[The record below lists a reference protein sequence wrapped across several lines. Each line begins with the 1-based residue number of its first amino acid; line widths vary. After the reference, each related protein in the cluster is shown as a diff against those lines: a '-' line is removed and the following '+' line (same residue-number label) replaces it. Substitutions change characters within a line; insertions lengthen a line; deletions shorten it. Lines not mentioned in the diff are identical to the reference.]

1 LTIVQP
7 RINVSTTINPKK
19 AKGIAA
25 LVRKALSPQAVFYA
39 ACAFIGITCGAAA
52 ILLKQSV
59 ASLEALLRGAVES
72 RDLNFLIL
80 ALPPIGLILSVFFV
94 RKIARGDLSH
104 GVTKVLA
111 AISRHG
117 GHIPSKMIWAPL
129 AGCTITVGFGGSL
142 GMEAPIMHAG
152 SAIGSAVGKKLGLDY
167 RRRVLLVGCGTAAA
181 VAAIFKAPVAGA
193 LFAIEILMIDFTA
206 QVAVPLLVSSVTGAL
221 LSKIVSG
228 EDVEFH
234 FAIFQ
239 SFDYRNVPF
248 YLILGALCALVA
260 AYLRASQRWA
270 GKALIRIENPY
281 IKALVGGLAL
291 APLILI
297 YPPLFGEG
305 YSGMNSML
313 SGKAAELLSNSPF
326 FGMDSGGWLFVGYMA
341 LLVIAKGAASSI
353 TGAAGGVGGIFA
365 PSLFMGSV
373 TGFVLARILHLIGV
387 PFANELN
394 FALVGMAGVLAALLK
409 APLTSVF
416 LIAEITGGYSLLV
429 PLILTSGVA
438 YVLGR
443 RFSPYSIYA
452 EELAG
457 RNALVTH
464 QKDRAALTLIDPGE
478 LVESDFLA
486 LPPDAPVSDLTRS
499 ALTTR
504 RSSLP
509 VLDEEGYLLG
519 IVRFDEVRHI
529 LLASEGTESLCVSD
543 VASVPEAV
551 VGPGMGMDRVLAY
564 FEQSGA
570 DELPFL
576 GADGRFVGFISK
588 SRALGAYR
596 AKLLELVEEN
606 E

>member
-1 LTIVQP
+1 
-7 RINVSTTINPKK
+7 
-19 AKGIAA
+19 
-25 LVRKALSPQAVFYA
+25 
-39 ACAFIGITCGAAA
+39 
-52 ILLKQSV
+52 
-59 ASLEALLRGAVES
+59 
-72 RDLNFLIL
+72 
-80 ALPPIGLILSVFFV
+80 
-94 RKIARGDLSH
+94 
-104 GVTKVLA
+104 
-111 AISRHG
+111 
-117 GHIPSKMIWAPL
+117 
-129 AGCTITVGFGGSL
+129 
-142 GMEAPIMHAG
+142 MHAG
-152 SAIGSAVGKKLGLDY
+152 SAIGSFVAKRLGLDY

-221 LSKIVSG
+221 ISKIVSG
-228 EDVEFH
+228 EDIEFYYTV
-234 FAIFQ
+234 FQ
-239 SFDYRNVPF
+239 PFDYRNIPF
-248 YLILGALCALVA
+248 YLLLGALCALAA
-260 AYLRASQRWA
+260 AYLRSSMRVA
-270 GKALIRIENPY
+270 GRLLGRIERPYLKAL
-281 IKALVGGLAL
+281 AGGIAL
-291 APLILI
+291 APLILL

-305 YSGMNSML
+305 YSGMKSML
-313 SGKAAELLSNSPF
+313 SGKAFELLGNSPF
-326 FGMDSGGWLFVGYMA
+326 FGMDSSGWAFVAYMA
-341 LLVIAKGAASSI
+341 LLVVAKGAATAV

-373 TGFVLARILHLIGV
+373 AGFVLARALRLLGL

-416 LIAEITGGYSLLV
+416 LIAEITGGYQLLV

-452 EELAG
+452 EVLAE
-457 RNALVTH
+457 RNELVTH
-464 QKDRAALTLIDPGE
+464 QKDRAALTLMDPGE

-486 LPPDAPVSDLTRS
+486 LPPDAPIAELARS
-499 ALTTR
+499 ALSTR

-509 VLDEEGYLLG
+509 VLDEEGFLLG
-519 IVRFDEVRHI
+519 IVRFDEVRRV
-529 LLASEGTESLCVSD
+529 LLASSSGADPEAEGLCVSD
-543 VASVPEAV
+543 VAQSPQLLI
-551 VGPGMGMDRVLAY
+551 GPGMGMDRVLAS

-576 GADGRFVGFISK
+576 GADGRFIGFITK

-596 AKLLELVEEN
+596 EKLRELSEES

>member
-1 LTIVQP
+1 VT
-7 RINVSTTINPKK
+7 
-19 AKGIAA
+19 
-25 LVRKALSPQAVFYA
+25 FYL
-39 ACAFIGITCGAAA
+39 ACAFIGIAGGAAA
-52 ILLKQSV
+52 ILLKQAV

-72 RDLNFLIL
+72 QSLNYLIL
-80 ALPPIGLILSVFFV
+80 ILPPIGLLLSVFFA
-94 RKIARGDLSH
+94 RRIARADLSH
-104 GVTKVLA
+104 GVTKVLS
-111 AISRHG
+111 AISRSG
-117 GHIPSKMIWAPL
+117 GRVPSKMIWAPL

-152 SAIGSAVGKKLGLDY
+152 SAIGSFVAKRLGLDY

-221 LSKIVSG
+221 FSKIASG
-228 EDVEFH
+228 QDIEFH
-234 FAIFQ
+234 YAVFQ
-239 SFDYRNVPF
+239 PFDYRNLPF
-248 YLILGALCALVA
+248 YLLLGALCALGA

-270 GKALIRIENPY
+270 GNALGRIKRPY
-281 IKALVGGLAL
+281 IKALIGGFAL
-291 APLILI
+291 APLILL

-313 SGKAAELLSNSPF
+313 SGKAFELLGNSPF
-326 FGMDSGGWLFVGYMA
+326 FGLDSGSWLFVLYMTI
-341 LLVIAKGAASSI
+341 LIIAKGAATSI

-373 TGFVLARILHLIGV
+373 TGFVLARALRLLGV

-416 LIAEITGGYSLLV
+416 LIAEITGGYQLLV
-429 PLILTSGVA
+429 PLIVTSGVA

-452 EELAG
+452 EALAE
-457 RNALVTH
+457 RNELVTH
-464 QKDRAALTLIDPGE
+464 QKDKAALTLLDPGE

-486 LPPDAPVSDLTRS
+486 LPPDAPITDLMRS

-509 VLDEEGYLLG
+509 VLDEEGMLLG
-519 IVRFDEVRHI
+519 IVRFDEVRRI
-529 LLASEGTESLCVSD
+529 LLASSSGIEDGTAGLCVSD
-543 VASVPEAV
+543 VASAPPMLA
-551 VGPGMGMDRVLAY
+551 GPGTSMDKVLAY

-570 DELPFL
+570 DELPFI

-596 AKLLELVEEN
+596 AKLLELSEGSE
-606 E
+606 

>member
-1 LTIVQP
+1 MKQHKVG
-7 RINVSTTINPKK
+7 
-19 AKGIAA
+19 KG
-25 LVRKALSPQAVFYA
+25 LSPQTTFYL
-39 ACAFIGITCGAAA
+39 ACAFIGIAGGAAA

-59 ASLEALLRGAVES
+59 ASLEAWLRGVVES
-72 RDLNFLIL
+72 RDLNYLIL
-80 ALPPIGLILSVFFV
+80 ALPSLGLLFSVIFV
-94 RKIARGDLSH
+94 RKIAGADLSH

-111 AISRHG
+111 AISRDG
-117 GHIPSKMIWAPL
+117 GQIPSRMIWAPL

-152 SAIGSAVGKKLGLDY
+152 SAIGSTVGKWLGLDY

-206 QVAVPLLVSSVTGAL
+206 QVALPLLVSSVTGAL
-221 LSKIVSG
+221 FAKIVSG

-234 FAIFQ
+234 FAVFQ

-248 YLILGALCALVA
+248 YLVLGALCALAA
-260 AYLRASQRWA
+260 AYLRASQGWA
-270 GKALIRIENPY
+270 GKVFGRLKRPY
-281 IKALVGGLAL
+281 IKALAGGLAL
-291 APLILI
+291 APLILL

-305 YSGMNSML
+305 YSGMKSML
-313 SGKAAELLSNSPF
+313 SGKAFELLGNSPF
-326 FGMDSGGWLFVGYMA
+326 FGLDPSGWLFVGYMA
-341 LLVIAKGAASSI
+341 LLVLAKGAATSI
-353 TGAAGGVGGIFA
+353 TGAAGGVGGVFA

-416 LIAEITGGYSLLV
+416 LIAEITGGYGLLV

-438 YVLGR
+438 YVIGR

-452 EELAG
+452 EELAK
-457 RNALVTH
+457 RNELVTH
-464 QKDRAALTLIDPGE
+464 QKDKAALTLINPGE
-478 LVESDFLA
+478 LVEYDFLA
-486 LPPDAPVSDLTRS
+486 LPPDASITALTQS
-499 ALTTR
+499 ALATR
-504 RSSLP
+504 RSTLP
-509 VLDEEGYLLG
+509 VLDEDGFLLG
-519 IVRFDEVRHI
+519 LVRFDEVRRI

-543 VASVPEAV
+543 VASASQMVI
-551 VGPGMGMDRVLAY
+551 GPGMGMDSVLAF

-576 GADGRFVGFISK
+576 GADGRFIGFISK

>member
-1 LTIVQP
+1 VT
-7 RINVSTTINPKK
+7 
-19 AKGIAA
+19 
-25 LVRKALSPQAVFYA
+25 FYL
-39 ACAFIGITCGAAA
+39 ACAFIGIAGGAAA
-52 ILLKQSV
+52 ILLKQAV

-72 RDLNFLIL
+72 QSLNYLIL
-80 ALPPIGLILSVFFV
+80 ILPPIGLLLSVFFA
-94 RKIARGDLSH
+94 RRIARADLSH
-104 GVTKVLA
+104 GVTKVLS
-111 AISRHG
+111 AISRSG
-117 GHIPSKMIWAPL
+117 GRVPSKMIWAPL

-152 SAIGSAVGKKLGLDY
+152 SAIGSFVAKRLGLDY

-221 LSKIVSG
+221 FSKIASG
-228 EDVEFH
+228 QDIEFH
-234 FAIFQ
+234 YAVFQ
-239 SFDYRNVPF
+239 PFDYRNLPF
-248 YLILGALCALVA
+248 YLLLGALCALGA

-270 GKALIRIENPY
+270 GNALGRIKRPYLKALI
-281 IKALVGGLAL
+281 GGFVL
-291 APLILI
+291 APRILL

-313 SGKAAELLSNSPF
+313 SGKAFELLGNSPF
-326 FGMDSGGWLFVGYMA
+326 FGLDSGSWLFVLYMTI
-341 LLVIAKGAASSI
+341 LIIAKGAATSI

-373 TGFVLARILHLIGV
+373 TGFVLARALRLLGV

-416 LIAEITGGYSLLV
+416 LIAEITGGYQLLV
-429 PLILTSGVA
+429 PLIVTSGVA

-452 EELAG
+452 EALAE
-457 RNALVTH
+457 RNELVTH
-464 QKDRAALTLIDPGE
+464 QKDKAALTLLDPGE

-486 LPPDAPVSDLTRS
+486 LPPDAPITDLMRS

-509 VLDEEGYLLG
+509 VLDEEGMLLG
-519 IVRFDEVRHI
+519 IVRFDEVRRI
-529 LLASEGTESLCVSD
+529 LLASSSGIEDGTAGLCVSD
-543 VASVPEAV
+543 VASAPPMLA
-551 VGPGMGMDRVLAY
+551 GPGTSMDKVLAY

-570 DELPFL
+570 DELPFI

-596 AKLLELVEEN
+596 AKLLELSEGSE
-606 E
+606 

>member
-1 LTIVQP
+1 VA
-7 RINVSTTINPKK
+7 K
-19 AKGIAA
+19 A
-25 LVRKALSPQAVFYA
+25 
-39 ACAFIGITCGAAA
+39 
-52 ILLKQSV
+52 
-59 ASLEALLRGAVES
+59 
-72 RDLNFLIL
+72 
-80 ALPPIGLILSVFFV
+80 
-94 RKIARGDLSH
+94 DLSH
-104 GVTKVLA
+104 GVTQVLA
-111 AISRHG
+111 AISRRG
-117 GHIPSKMIWAPL
+117 GRVPSKMIWAPL
-129 AGCTITVGFGGSL
+129 VGCTISVGFGGSL

-152 SAIGSAVGKKLGLDY
+152 SAIGSAVAKRLGLDY

-228 EDVEFH
+228 QDIEFSYTVSQ
-234 FAIFQ
+234 A
-239 SFDYRNVPF
+239 FDYRNVPF
-248 YLILGALCALVA
+248 YLLLGALCALGA

-270 GKALIRIENPY
+270 GRALGRIERPY
-281 IKALVGGLAL
+281 LKALVGGFAL
-291 APLILI
+291 APLILL

-313 SGKAAELLSNSPF
+313 SGKAAALLSNSPF
-326 FGMDSGGWLFVGYMA
+326 FGMDSSGWLFVLYMA
-341 LLVIAKGAASSI
+341 ILVVVKGAATSI

-365 PSLFMGSV
+365 PSLFMGSI
-373 TGFVLARILHLIGV
+373 TGFVLARSLRLLGL

-416 LIAEITGGYSLLV
+416 LIAEITGGYQLLV

-452 EELAG
+452 EALAE
-457 RNALVTH
+457 RNELVTH
-464 QKDRAALTLIDPGE
+464 QKDKAALTLLDPGD

-486 LPPDAPVSDLTRS
+486 LPPDAPIAELARS

-509 VLDEEGYLLG
+509 VLDEEGFLLG
-519 IVRFDEVRHI
+519 IVRFDEVRRI
-529 LLASEGTESLCVSD
+529 LLASSSGAEGETEGLCVSD
-543 VASVPEAV
+543 VATAPQLLI
-551 VGPGMGMDRVLAY
+551 GPGMGMDRVFAS
-564 FEQSGA
+564 FEQSKA
-570 DELPFL
+570 DELPYL
-576 GADGRFVGFISK
+576 GADGRFIGFISK

-596 AKLLELVEEN
+596 AKLLELLEES

>member
-1 LTIVQP
+1 M
-7 RINVSTTINPKK
+7 
-19 AKGIAA
+19 
-25 LVRKALSPQAVFYA
+25 
-39 ACAFIGITCGAAA
+39 
-52 ILLKQSV
+52 
-59 ASLEALLRGAVES
+59 ASLEAVLRGAVEKQQ
-72 RDLNFLIL
+72 LNYLIL
-80 ALPPIGLILSVFFV
+80 ALPPIGILLSVLFV
-94 RKIARGDLSH
+94 RRVVKADLSH

-111 AISRHG
+111 AISRDG
-117 GHIPSKMIWAPL
+117 GRVPSKMIWAPL

-152 SAIGSAVGKKLGLDY
+152 SAIGSWVGRRLGLDY

-221 LSKIVSG
+221 LAKVVSG
-228 EDVEFH
+228 QEVEFH
-234 FAIFQ
+234 FAVFQ
-239 SFDYRNVPF
+239 PFDFRNVPF
-248 YLILGALCALVA
+248 YLALGALCALAA
-260 AYLRASQRWA
+260 AYLRASQRWV
-270 GKALIRIENPY
+270 GKRMGRLERPY
-281 IKALVGGLAL
+281 LKAVLGGLAL

-313 SGKAAELLSNSPF
+313 SGKAFELLGNSPL
-326 FGMDSGGWLFVGYMA
+326 FGIDPSGWLFVGYMA
-341 LLVIAKGAASSI
+341 FLVLAKGAASAI

-373 TGFVLARILHLIGV
+373 TGFVLARALQLLGV
-387 PFANELN
+387 PFASELN

-409 APLTSVF
+409 APLTSIF
-416 LIAEITGGYSLLV
+416 LIAEITGGYALLV

-452 EELAG
+452 EELAV
-457 RNALVTH
+457 RNELVTH

-486 LPPDAPVSDLTRS
+486 LPPDASVADLARS

-509 VLDEEGYLLG
+509 VLDAEGFLLG
-519 IVRFDEVRHI
+519 LVRFDEVRRI
-529 LLASEGTESLCVSD
+529 LLAIEGTETMCVSD
-543 VASVPEAV
+543 VASAPQWVI
-551 VGPGMGMDRVLAY
+551 GPGVGMDRVLAF
-564 FEQSGA
+564 FEQGGV

-596 AKLLELVEEN
+596 AKLLELVEES

>member
-1 LTIVQP
+1 
-7 RINVSTTINPKK
+7 
-19 AKGIAA
+19 
-25 LVRKALSPQAVFYA
+25 
-39 ACAFIGITCGAAA
+39 
-52 ILLKQSV
+52 
-59 ASLEALLRGAVES
+59 
-72 RDLNFLIL
+72 
-80 ALPPIGLILSVFFV
+80 LILSAFFV
-94 RKIARGDLSH
+94 RNIARGDLSH
-104 GVTKVLA
+104 GVTKVLS
-111 AISRHG
+111 AISREG
-117 GHIPSKMIWAPL
+117 GRIPSKMIWAPL

-152 SAIGSAVGKKLGLDY
+152 SAIGSAVGRRLGLDY

-221 LSKIVSG
+221 LAKIVSG
-228 EDVEFH
+228 EEVEFRL
-234 FAIFQ
+234 AAFQ
-239 SFDYRNVPF
+239 AFDYRNTLF
-248 YLILGALCALVA
+248 YLFLGALCALVA
-260 AYLRASQRWA
+260 AYLRASLGWA
-270 GKALIRIENPY
+270 RKGLGAAKRPY
-281 IKALVGGLAL
+281 IKALLGGLAL
-291 APLILI
+291 APLILL

-305 YSGMNSML
+305 YSGMTSML
-313 SGKAAELLSNSPF
+313 SGKAFELLGNSPL
-326 FGMDSGGWLFVGYMA
+326 FGMDSSGWLFVLYMA
-341 LLVIAKGAASSI
+341 FLVLAKGAATAI

-373 TGFVLARILHLIGV
+373 TGFVLARTLRLLGI
-387 PFANELN
+387 PFASELN

-416 LIAEITGGYSLLV
+416 LIAEITGGYGLLV

-443 RFSPYSIYA
+443 KFSPYSIYA
-452 EELAG
+452 EELAK
-457 RNALVTH
+457 RNELVTH
-464 QKDRAALTLIDPGE
+464 QKDKAALTLLDPGD

-486 LPPDAPVSDLTRS
+486 LPPDAPISDLARS

-509 VLDEEGYLLG
+509 VLDEEGFLLG
-519 IVRFDEVRHI
+519 IVHFAEVRRI
-529 LLASEGTESLCVSD
+529 LLASEGTDGLCVAD
-543 VASVPEAV
+543 VASAPLV
-551 VGPGMGMDRVLAY
+551 VIEPGMGMDRVLAF
-564 FEQSGA
+564 FEQGCA
-570 DELPFL
+570 DDLPFL

-596 AKLLELVEEN
+596 AKLLELVEES

>member
-1 LTIVQP
+1 VT
-7 RINVSTTINPKK
+7 
-19 AKGIAA
+19 
-25 LVRKALSPQAVFYA
+25 FYL
-39 ACAFIGITCGAAA
+39 ACAFIGIAGGAAA
-52 ILLKQSV
+52 ILLKQAV

-72 RDLNFLIL
+72 QSLNYLIL
-80 ALPPIGLILSVFFV
+80 ILPPIGLLLSVFFA
-94 RKIARGDLSH
+94 RRIARADLSH
-104 GVTKVLA
+104 GVTKVLS
-111 AISRHG
+111 AISRSG
-117 GHIPSKMIWAPL
+117 GRVPSKMIWAPL

-152 SAIGSAVGKKLGLDY
+152 SAIGSFVAKRLGLDY

-221 LSKIVSG
+221 FSKIASG
-228 EDVEFH
+228 QDIEFH
-234 FAIFQ
+234 YAVFQ
-239 SFDYRNVPF
+239 PFDYRNLPF
-248 YLILGALCALVA
+248 YLLLGALCALGA

-270 GKALIRIENPY
+270 GNALGRIKRPYLKALI
-281 IKALVGGLAL
+281 GGFVL
-291 APLILI
+291 APLILL

-313 SGKAAELLSNSPF
+313 SGKAFELLGNSPF
-326 FGMDSGGWLFVGYMA
+326 FGLDSGSWLFVLYMTI
-341 LLVIAKGAASSI
+341 LIIAKGAATSI

-373 TGFVLARILHLIGV
+373 TGFVLARALRLLGV

-416 LIAEITGGYSLLV
+416 LIAEITGGYQLLV
-429 PLILTSGVA
+429 PLIVTSGVA

-452 EELAG
+452 EALAE
-457 RNALVTH
+457 RNELVTH
-464 QKDRAALTLIDPGE
+464 QKDKAALTLLDPGE

-486 LPPDAPVSDLTRS
+486 LPPDAPITDLMRS

-509 VLDEEGYLLG
+509 VLDEEGMLLG
-519 IVRFDEVRHI
+519 IVRFDEVRRI
-529 LLASEGTESLCVSD
+529 LLASSSGIEDGTAGLCVSD
-543 VASVPEAV
+543 VASAPPMLA
-551 VGPGMGMDRVLAY
+551 GPGTSMDKVLAY

-570 DELPFL
+570 DELPFI

-596 AKLLELVEEN
+596 AKLLELSEGSE
-606 E
+606 

>member
-1 LTIVQP
+1 VT
-7 RINVSTTINPKK
+7 
-19 AKGIAA
+19 
-25 LVRKALSPQAVFYA
+25 FYL
-39 ACAFIGITCGAAA
+39 ACAFIGIAGGAAA

-59 ASLEALLRGAVES
+59 SSLEAVLRGAVEKQ
-72 RDLNFLIL
+72 NFNYLIL
-80 ALPPIGLILSVFFV
+80 SLPPIGLLLSVLFV
-94 RKIARGDLSH
+94 RRVARADLSH
-104 GVTKVLA
+104 GVTQVLA

-117 GHIPSKMIWAPL
+117 GRVPPKMIWAPL
-129 AGCTITVGFGGSL
+129 AGCTISVGFGGSL

-152 SAIGSAVGKKLGLDY
+152 SAIGSAVAKRLGLDY

-206 QVAVPLLVSSVTGAL
+206 EVAVPLLVSSVTGAL

-228 EDVEFH
+228 QDVEFYYTVS
-234 FAIFQ
+234 Q
-239 SFDYRNVPF
+239 PFDYRNVPF
-248 YLILGALCALVA
+248 YLVLGALCALGA

-270 GKALIRIENPY
+270 GKALGRIERPY
-281 IKALVGGLAL
+281 LKALVGGLAL
-291 APLILI
+291 APLILL

-313 SGKAAELLSNSPF
+313 SGNAALLLGNSPF
-326 FGMDSGGWLFVGYMA
+326 FGMDSGGWLFVVYLT
-341 LLVIAKGAASSI
+341 LLVVAKGAATSI

-373 TGFVLARILHLIGV
+373 TGFVLARTLRLLGV

-416 LIAEITGGYSLLV
+416 LIAEITGGYQLLV
-429 PLILTSGVA
+429 PLICTSGVA

-452 EELAG
+452 EALAE
-457 RNALVTH
+457 RNELVTH
-464 QKDRAALTLIDPGE
+464 QKDKAALTLMDPGD

-486 LPPDAPVSDLTRS
+486 LPPDAPINELARS

-509 VLDEEGYLLG
+509 VLDEEGFLLG
-519 IVRFDEVRHI
+519 IVRFDEVRRI
-529 LLASEGTESLCVSD
+529 LLASSSGAEGGTEDLCVSD
-543 VASVPEAV
+543 VASAPRLLI
-551 VGPGMGMDRVLAY
+551 GPGMGMDIVLAS
-564 FEQSGA
+564 FEQSGD
-570 DELPFL
+570 DELPYV
-576 GADGRFVGFISK
+576 GADGRFIGFISK

-596 AKLLELVEEN
+596 AKLLELFEES

>member
-1 LTIVQP
+1 VH
-7 RINVSTTINPKK
+7 SDKK
-19 AKGIAA
+19 GRSKAARPIAA
-25 LVRKALSPQAVFYA
+25 FSPQATFYL
-39 ACAFIGITCGAAA
+39 ACAFIGIAGGAAA

-72 RDLNFLIL
+72 RDLNYLIL
-80 ALPPIGLILSVFFV
+80 ALPVIGLLLTAFFV
-94 RKIARGDLSH
+94 RRLARADLSH
-104 GVTKVLA
+104 GVTKVLS
-111 AISRHG
+111 AISRDG
-117 GHIPSKMIWAPL
+117 GRLPSKMIWAPL

-152 SAIGSAVGKKLGLDY
+152 SAIGSFVGKRLGLDY

-206 QVAVPLLVSSVTGAL
+206 QVALPLLVSSVTGAL
-221 LSKIVSG
+221 LARIVSG
-228 EDVEFH
+228 EEIEFH
-234 FAIFQ
+234 YAIFQ
-239 SFDYRNVPF
+239 PFDYRNVPF
-248 YLILGALCALVA
+248 YLVLGALCALGA
-260 AYLRASQRWA
+260 AYLRASQIWA
-270 GKALIRIENPY
+270 GKTLGRIGKPY
-281 IKALVGGLAL
+281 LKALVGGLAL
-291 APLILI
+291 APLILL

-305 YSGMNSML
+305 YSGMKSML
-313 SGKAAELLSNSPF
+313 SGKAFELLGNSPF
-326 FGMDSGGWLFVGYMA
+326 FGMDQGGWLFVGYMA
-341 LLVIAKGAASSI
+341 LLVIAKGAATSI

-365 PSLFMGSV
+365 PSLFMGAV
-373 TGFVLARILHLIGV
+373 TGFALARALHLIGV

-416 LIAEITGGYSLLV
+416 LIAEITGGYGLLV
-429 PLILTSGVA
+429 PLICTSGVA

-443 RFSPYSIYA
+443 RFSTYSIYA
-452 EELAG
+452 EELA
-457 RNALVTH
+457 RRHELVTH

-478 LVESDFLA
+478 LVEGDFLA
-486 LPPDAPVSDLTRS
+486 LPPDAPVSELARS
-499 ALTTR
+499 ALSTR

-509 VLDEEGYLLG
+509 ILDVEGFLLG
-519 IVRFDEVRHI
+519 IIRFDEVQGI
-529 LLASEGTESLCVSD
+529 LHASGGTEGLCVSD
-543 VASVPEAV
+543 VASAPQTVI
-551 VGPGMGMDRVLAY
+551 GPGMGMDRVLAS

-576 GADGRFVGFISK
+576 GADGRFIGFISK

>member
-1 LTIVQP
+1 V
-7 RINVSTTINPKK
+7 
-19 AKGIAA
+19 
-25 LVRKALSPQAVFYA
+25 VFYLG
-39 ACAFIGITCGAAA
+39 CAFIGIAGGAAA

-59 ASLEALLRGAVES
+59 ASLEALLRGAVE
-72 RDLNFLIL
+72 RQDLNYLIL
-80 ALPPIGLILSVFFV
+80 GLPPIGLLLSVLFV
-94 RKIARGDLSH
+94 RKVAKADLSH
-104 GVTKVLA
+104 GVTQVLA
-111 AISRHG
+111 AISRRG
-117 GHIPSKMIWAPL
+117 GRVPPRMIWAPL
-129 AGCTITVGFGGSL
+129 AGCTISVGFGGSL

-152 SAIGSAVGKKLGLDY
+152 SAIGSAVAKRLGLDY

-228 EDVEFH
+228 QDVEFYYTISQ
-234 FAIFQ
+234 A
-239 SFDYRNVPF
+239 FDYRNVPF
-248 YLILGALCALVA
+248 YLLLGALCAFGA

-270 GKALIRIENPY
+270 GKVLGRIERPY
-281 IKALVGGLAL
+281 LKALVGGLAL
-291 APLILI
+291 APLILL

-305 YSGMNSML
+305 YSGMNAML
-313 SGKAAELLSNSPF
+313 SGKAAILLGNSPF
-326 FGMDSGGWLFVGYMA
+326 FGMDSSGWLFVLYMA
-341 LLVIAKGAASSI
+341 ILVVAKGAATSI

-373 TGFVLARILHLIGV
+373 TGFVLARSLRLLGV

-416 LIAEITGGYSLLV
+416 LIAEITGGYQLLV
-429 PLILTSGVA
+429 PLICTSGVA

-452 EELAG
+452 EALAE
-457 RNALVTH
+457 RNELVTH
-464 QKDRAALTLIDPGE
+464 QKDKAALTLMDPGE
-478 LVESDFLA
+478 LVESDFQA
-486 LPPDAPVSDLTRS
+486 LPPDAPIKELARS

-509 VLDEEGYLLG
+509 VLDEEGFLLG
-519 IVRFDEVRHI
+519 IVRFDEVRRI
-529 LLASEGTESLCVSD
+529 LLASSSGDEGGTEDLCVSD
-543 VASVPEAV
+543 VATAPQLLI
-551 VGPGMGMDRVLAY
+551 GPGMGMDRILAS
-564 FEQSGA
+564 FEQSDA
-570 DELPFL
+570 DELPYL
-576 GADGRFVGFISK
+576 GADGRFIGFISK

-596 AKLLELVEEN
+596 AKLLELLEES

>member
-1 LTIVQP
+1 L
-7 RINVSTTINPKK
+7 
-19 AKGIAA
+19 
-25 LVRKALSPQAVFYA
+25 
-39 ACAFIGITCGAAA
+39 ACAFIGIAAGTAA
-52 ILLKQSV
+52 IVLKQSV
-59 ASLEALLRGAVES
+59 ASLEALLRGAVAS
-72 RDLNFLIL
+72 QSLNYLIL
-80 ALPPIGLILSVFFV
+80 ALPPIGLLLSVLFV
-94 RKIARGDLSH
+94 RKIARADLSH
-104 GVTKVLA
+104 GVTKVLS
-111 AISRHG
+111 AISRSG
-117 GHIPSKMIWAPL
+117 GRVPHKMIWAPL
-129 AGCTITVGFGGSL
+129 VGCTITVGFGGSL

-152 SAIGSAVGKKLGLDY
+152 SAIGSFVARRLGLDY

-228 EDVEFH
+228 QDVEFH
-234 FAIFQ
+234 YAVFQ
-239 SFDYRNVPF
+239 PFDYRNVPF
-248 YLILGALCALVA
+248 YLILGALCALGA
-260 AYLRASQRWA
+260 AYLRASQKWA
-270 GKALIRIENPY
+270 SKALGRIERPYLKALI
-281 IKALVGGLAL
+281 GGIAL
-291 APLILI
+291 APLILL

-305 YSGMNSML
+305 YSGMNAML
-313 SGKAAELLSNSPF
+313 SGKAFELLGNSPF
-326 FGMDSGGWLFVGYMA
+326 FGLDSGSWLFVAYMT
-341 LLVIAKGAASSI
+341 LLVIAKGAATSI

-373 TGFVLARILHLIGV
+373 TGFVLARALHLLGI

-394 FALVGMAGVLAALLK
+394 FALVGMAGVLCALLK

-416 LIAEITGGYSLLV
+416 LIAEITGGYQLLV

-452 EELAG
+452 EALAE
-457 RNALVTH
+457 RNELVTH
-464 QKDRAALTLIDPGE
+464 QKDRAALTLMDPGE

-486 LPPDAPVSDLTRS
+486 LPPDAPIAELMRS

-509 VLDEEGYLLG
+509 VLDEEGFLLG

-529 LLASEGTESLCVSD
+529 LLAISSKTEEGTEGLCVSD
-543 VASVPEAV
+543 VASAPALLI
-551 VGPGMGMDRVLAY
+551 GPGTSMDTVLAS

-570 DELPFL
+570 DELPFI
-576 GADGRFVGFISK
+576 GADGRFVGFITK

-596 AKLLELVEEN
+596 AKLLELSEES